1 MAELTIEQIVKIGIA
16 VLVLVAVVAGV
27 YLGFRNYIFPY
38 FKDLGPGNAAG
49 VVLLFFRRDR

>member
-27 YLGFRNYIFPY
+27 YLRG
-38 FKDLGPGNAAG
+38 
-49 VVLLFFRRDR
+49 LLKRKLEAKKPL